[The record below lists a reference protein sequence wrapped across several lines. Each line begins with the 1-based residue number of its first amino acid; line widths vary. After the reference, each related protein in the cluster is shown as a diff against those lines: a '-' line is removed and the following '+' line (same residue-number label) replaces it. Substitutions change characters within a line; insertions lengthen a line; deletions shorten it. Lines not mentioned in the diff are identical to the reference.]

1 MFSDTFLEDR
11 RERERNGIE
20 EKEESSGHVP
30 MNSGIMSKV
39 SSIKNFR
46 RHKPKHF
53 SFALRFLALPPSRGP
68 QMGAGLFKEKD
79 ENFVSHINMG

>member
-1 MFSDTFLEDR
+1 M
-11 RERERNGIE
+11 
-20 EKEESSGHVP
+20 P

-46 RHKPKHF
+46 RHEPKHF
-53 SFALRFLALPPSRGP
+53 S
-68 QMGAGLFKEKD
+68 MGAGLFKEKD